1 MVQIFKI
8 VRGIDVVEDFLEE
21 RTSAT
26 PQTRQNGGYD
36 NLIGHRSHHEFRKNF
51 FTVRVTSEWKWSGLP
66 DGVKEARKVPVA
78 DFKRLYR
85 RHRADTVAPAS
96 ENR

>member
-1 MVQIFKI
+1 MVQTFKI

-21 RTSAT
+21 RASAT

-66 DGVKEARKVPVA
+66 DGVKEARKVA

>member
-1 MVQIFKI
+1 MLTLLIIRVT
-8 VRGIDVVEDFLEE
+8 GCALAYE
-21 RTSAT
+21 RREAKKYRMKTIRNNYS
-26 PQTRQNGGYD
+26 P
-36 NLIGHRSHHEFRKNF
+36 LIGQRSQHEFRKNF
-51 FTVRVTSEWKWSGLP
+51 FTVRVTSEWNRLP
-66 DGVKEARKVPVA
+66 DGVKQARKVA